1 MEKDSFELAPGP
13 ARETG
18 QCETTTRIATETTS
32 PPLRELHHKYDA
44 SRFNALRH
52 GVLSE
57 HTVLPWE
64 DEAEY
69 EALLNALVEEY
80 APHGPTEEHLVEE
93 IAGVIWRKRRLRL
106 AEAAS
111 HRRGI
116 EKATAPFS
124 DTLSTA
130 LNQVDRALPLG
141 PIIEAVSATPS
152 VTAKDLAELK
162 RRNASLH
169 LALEI
174 LSVGKPGAY
183 EAALAE
189 LDERTRTS
197 WQEQVAPEPEET
209 DDEDPDEDSESY
221 AADATGLAEYL
232 ERSVLPQCA
241 KQLVFVENRSVIRT
255 QVLGEALDCDKLE
268 RLGRYEV
275 QQDRKLERMLAMLL
289 RLQDF
294 RRSNKVG

>member
-13 ARETG
+13 TRETG

-32 PPLRELHHKYDA
+32 PPLRELHHEYGG

-52 GVLSE
+52 GVLSV

-64 DEAEY
+64 DKAEY
-69 EALLNALVEEY
+69 EALLTALVEEY

-106 AEAAS
+106 AETAS

-116 EKATAPFS
+116 EKATAPYS
-124 DTLSTA
+124 NTLDTA
-130 LNQVDRALPLG
+130 LNQVERALPLG
-141 PIIEAVSATPS
+141 PIIDAVSATLS
-152 VTAKDLAELK
+152 VTAQDLAELK

-197 WQEQVAPEPEET
+197 WQEQLTPAPEET
-209 DDEDPDEDSESY
+209 DDKDPDEDLEPY
-221 AADATGLAEYL
+221 TADATGLAKYL
-232 ERSVLPQCA
+232 DPTWTAGR
-241 KQLVFVENRSVIRT
+241 VF
-255 QVLGEALDCDKLE
+255 A
-268 RLGRYEV
+268 
-275 QQDRKLERMLAMLL
+275 
-289 RLQDF
+289 
-294 RRSNKVG
+294 VGNGGNAEGW

>member
-18 QCETTTRIATETTS
+18 QCETTTRMATETTS

-124 DTLSTA
+124 GTLSTA

-197 WQEQVAPEPEET
+197 WQEHSPQSPKKRMMRIRMKIWNHTQLTRPDWQNTLSAPFCPKV
-209 DDEDPDEDSESY
+209 
-221 AADATGLAEYL
+221 
-232 ERSVLPQCA
+232 RS
-241 KQLVFVENRSVIRT
+241 S
-255 QVLGEALDCDKLE
+255 
-268 RLGRYEV
+268 
-275 QQDRKLERMLAMLL
+275 
-289 RLQDF
+289 
-294 RRSNKVG
+294 